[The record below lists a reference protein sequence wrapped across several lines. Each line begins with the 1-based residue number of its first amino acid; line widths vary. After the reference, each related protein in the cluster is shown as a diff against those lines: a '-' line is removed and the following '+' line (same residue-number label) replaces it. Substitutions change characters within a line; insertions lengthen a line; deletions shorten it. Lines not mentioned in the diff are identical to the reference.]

1 MNLVNT
7 VIGYPYIGENREWKR
22 SVEKF
27 WKQDVTEEVFQQQMK
42 ELRLDHIKRQKALG
56 VELITVG
63 DFTFYDR
70 MLDLAVMFGCSTKSV

>member
-22 SVEKF
+22 SVESF

-42 ELRLDHIKRQKALG
+42 ELRLDHIKRQQALG

-70 MLDLAVMFGCSTKSV
+70 MLDLGSDVWFSTKSV